1 MKSSP
6 VLSTPHHSTRLY
18 ETDCEFSCNLLT
30 RFTTAYVY
38 MFFVSHSVEL
48 VSAKHELTN
57 SGADTRRSR
66 VR

>member
-6 VLSTPHHSTRLY
+6 VLSTPLHSTTLY

-38 MFFVSHSVEL
+38 MFFVFKNLLILQGGFVH
-48 VSAKHELTN
+48 
-57 SGADTRRSR
+57 GMDRS
-66 VR
+66 